1 MTGMDVQ
8 QGYAQSQG
16 QAKLFRKPW
25 GAIALFIAPVMLYY
39 CVFIVYPIFAT
50 FYYSFHTIAPQ
61 AGKMVT
67 QFVGLENYE
76 TLIKGL
82 LPFWKTT
89 VGFRLNSTALKQLE
103 EGDLPADILA
113 DLQAL
118 KNTKFATEAEFL
130 TAIKE
135 QIGNAPNAQHL
146 ESIVKQARM
155 LKNEGDKIF
164 RMAVQHTLLWGAV
177 GPTVEM
183 IFATILAFIVFFKV
197 PFHRFY
203 RTAWFAPMLIVGVI
217 AGMIWKWIFNYDWGL
232 LNVGLRAIGLDQL
245 ALNWLGRRDT
255 PLWVVMFIHF
265 WNTFGFSF
273 VMITAGLTQVSQEV
287 IESARIDGASTFQVC
302 RRILIPLLLPVF
314 KTVLLLSF
322 MGKMRAF
329 HIVWTVTQGGPMNF
343 SETVATYV
351 QKRAFGWGTID
362 LGYPTAI
369 AVFWFGIVIIGVSV
383 LDHWLKKRIE
393 KYGV

>member
-1 MTGMDVQ
+1 M
-8 QGYAQSQG
+8 
-16 QAKLFRKPW
+16 FRKPW
-25 GAIALFIAPVMLYY
+25 RAIALFIAPVMLYY
-39 CVFIVYPIFAT
+39 CVFIVYPILGT
-50 FYYSFHTIAPQ
+50 IYYSFHTIAPQ

-67 QFVGLENYE
+67 RFVGFDNYE
-76 TLIKGL
+76 KLVKGL

-89 VGFRLNSTALKQLE
+89 VGFKLDKKALENLKS
-103 EGDLPADILA
+103 EGLPENIL
-113 DLQAL
+113 QNVQVL
-118 KNTKFATEAEFL
+118 KNKKFKTETEFL
-130 TAIKE
+130 AAVEKQFDKE
-135 QIGNAPNAQHL
+135 QTDRYKELLIRY
-146 ESIVKQARM
+146 ARM
-155 LKNEGDKIF
+155 QKNTGDRIF
-164 RMAVQHTLLWGAV
+164 RMAVHHTLIWGAV

-183 IFATILAFIVFFKV
+183 LVATILAFIVYFKV

-232 LNVGLRAIGLDQL
+232 INVALRTFGLDGL

-255 PLWVVMFIHF
+255 PLWVVIFIHF

-273 VMITAGLTQVSQEV
+273 VMLTAGLTQIDQEV
-287 IESARIDGASTFQVC
+287 VESARIDGASSFQVC
-302 RRILIPLLLPVF
+302 QKILLPLLLPVF
-314 KTVLLLSF
+314 KTVLILSF

-329 HIVWTVTQGGPMNF
+329 HIVWTVTKGGPMHF

-351 QKRAFGWGTID
+351 QKRAFGWGTLD

-369 AVFWFGIVIIGVSV
+369 AVFWFGIVIIAVS
-383 LDHWLKKRIE
+383 LIDRWLKARIA